1 MINTSKPKDTNLS
14 SRRRGGQALVEYML
28 AVSVLAIALAVGFLY
43 LSDSTSDSFLNTR
56 LAVQQVY
63 P

>member
-1 MINTSKPKDTNLS
+1 MFFSSKKGARKS
-14 SRRRGGQALVEYML
+14 FKRSQRGQALVEYML

>member
-1 MINTSKPKDTNLS
+1 MFFS
-14 SRRRGGQALVEYML
+14 SQKGPRKSFKRSQSGQALVEYML

>member
-1 MINTSKPKDTNLS
+1 MFS
-14 SRRRGGQALVEYML
+14 SSHTVAHKAYKRRRSGQALVEYML

>member
-1 MINTSKPKDTNLS
+1 MAYSTKTTPIL
-14 SRRRGGQALVEYML
+14 RRRRSGQALVEYML

-56 LAVQQVY
+56 LAIQQVY